1 MLRSGNMTKRIGRVK
16 MNARSLYQGMLST
29 LFLNTFYTHIILQYI
44 LQFFVFTIY
53 EINHKIFKY
62 QIFTPINNMENHEF
76 WVLKNLLL
84 SGFQIGPSFQVFIFR
99 PETRGRL
106 KCYIETRVWLT
117 SLSYCTVIATMQCY
131 IETINIYT
139 ETRGRLTSLSS
150 VMAALCVHV
159 KYQRVVSKGMVISLL
174 SIRD

>member
-1 MLRSGNMTKRIGRVK
+1 
-16 MNARSLYQGMLST
+16 
-29 LFLNTFYTHIILQYI
+29 
-44 LQFFVFTIY
+44 
-53 EINHKIFKY
+53 
-62 QIFTPINNMENHEF
+62 MENHEF

-139 ETRGRLTSLSS
+139 VYYTETRGRLTSLSS
-150 VMAALCVHV
+150 CTVACAKNKKSLNFASSSWWHL
-159 KYQRVVSKGMVISLL
+159 KFGMKTPENYFQI
-174 SIRD
+174 